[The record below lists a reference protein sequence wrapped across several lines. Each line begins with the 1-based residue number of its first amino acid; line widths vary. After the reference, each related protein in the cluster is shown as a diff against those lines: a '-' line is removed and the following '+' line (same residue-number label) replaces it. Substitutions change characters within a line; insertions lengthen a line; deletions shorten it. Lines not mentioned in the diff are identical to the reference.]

1 MKIGNELIFEKIK
14 KLYLNRKDI
23 YDFMDKS
30 FEWIKSNETELRDK
44 IQKAESK

>member
-1 MKIGNELIFEKIK
+1 MKQMYI
-14 KLYLNRKDI
+14 NRKNI
-23 YDFMDKS
+23 YDFMDKA